1 MTPSKPLC
9 VDIVEDVFTL
19 SALADA
25 HLNLA
30 LVWRE
35 HLSGII
41 FNILS
46 LFHKCMY
53 SAVFYLIPGGSPLS
67 VDNLLK
73 PLWY

>member
-9 VDIVEDVFTL
+9 VDILEDVFTL

-41 FNILS
+41 IGGLELNPFALTCCWGDTF
-46 LFHKCMY
+46 L
-53 SAVFYLIPGGSPLS
+53 AVF
-67 VDNLLK
+67 
-73 PLWY
+73 